1 MTNPAATTYHHQRWP
16 FSIRRSS
23 EISIG
28 MKRER
33 DVWRAKGVR
42 WTAPIE
48 GTAAFSGRASSP
60 VLGCEALGGS
70 GERLRHD
77 RAGSKRWKKREAA
90 SASPTAT
97 ATQSRRISKTWAVQS
112 MPFQGKVRIAR
123 SPPIVRLKLKLSG
136 PVGSI
141 ARKLL
146 RALR

>member
-1 MTNPAATTYHHQRWP
+1 MTNPAATTYHHHTCP
-16 FSIRRSS
+16 FSIRRNS
-23 EISIG
+23 ETSIG

-33 DVWRAKGVR
+33 DVWRARGVR
-42 WTAPIE
+42 WTTSIE
-48 GTAAFSGRASSP
+48 ATAAFSGRASSP

-70 GERLRHD
+70 GECFRQD

-97 ATQSRRISKTWAVQS
+97 ATQSRRVSKTWADQS
-112 MPFQGKVRIAR
+112 IPFQGKVRIAR
-123 SPPIVRLKLKLSG
+123 APPMVRLKLKLSG